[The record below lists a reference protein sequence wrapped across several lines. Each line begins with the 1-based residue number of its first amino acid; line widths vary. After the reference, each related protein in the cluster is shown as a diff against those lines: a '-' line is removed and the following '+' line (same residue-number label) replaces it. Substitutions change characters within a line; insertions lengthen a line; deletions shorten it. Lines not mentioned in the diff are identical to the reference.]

1 MSMQSTEALLKHL
14 IHNERFTTSVARTLY
29 LLSEF
34 GERRCGHPVPTEEL
48 VQEAR
53 CESFHFAIGYVQCA
67 PGSFIAAMKNLHPS
81 KTIATGLLAAILLL
95 AADPALAFRCGT
107 KLVRDGMHEQQVIA
121 ACGEP
126 TSVRHLGHTIRAY
139 DYRFRLRNPGH
150 IYYRTPGVGHFATE
164 VIVTEFIYN
173 FGPRK
178 LMRRLIFE
186 GNVLVEI
193 ESIGYGY
200 IEK

>member
-1 MSMQSTEALLKHL
+1 MNLL
-14 IHNERFTTSVARTLY
+14 TSK
-29 LLSEF
+29 SI
-34 GERRCGHPVPTEEL
+34 VP
-48 VQEAR
+48 A
-53 CESFHFAIGYVQCA
+53 
-67 PGSFIAAMKNLHPS
+67 
-81 KTIATGLLAAILLL
+81 LLAAALLL
-95 AADPALAFRCGT
+95 VADPVLAFRCGT

-150 IYYRTPGVGHFATE
+150 FYYRTPGVGHFATE

-200 IEK
+200 VEK

>member
-1 MSMQSTEALLKHL
+1 MNTQARFRSDSGARQHARFEWTKIVIMKLLTPK
-14 IHNERFTTSVARTLY
+14 SVATT
-29 LLSEF
+29 
-34 GERRCGHPVPTEEL
+34 VM
-48 VQEAR
+48 
-53 CESFHFAIGYVQCA
+53 
-67 PGSFIAAMKNLHPS
+67 AAVLMFV
-81 KTIATGLLAAILLL
+81 
-95 AADPALAFRCGT
+95 ADPALAFRCGS

-164 VIVTEFIYN
+164 VIVTEFVYN

-178 LMRRLIFE
+178 LMRRLVFE

-193 ESIGYGY
+193 ETIGYGY
-200 IEK
+200 LEK

>member
-1 MSMQSTEALLKHL
+1 MNILTPKW
-14 IHNERFTTSVARTLY
+14 
-29 LLSEF
+29 
-34 GERRCGHPVPTEEL
+34 
-48 VQEAR
+48 
-53 CESFHFAIGYVQCA
+53 
-67 PGSFIAAMKNLHPS
+67 IASA
-81 KTIATGLLAAILLL
+81 ALAAILLL
-95 AADPALAFRCGT
+95 LADPALAFRCGS
-107 KLVRDGMHEQQVIA
+107 KIVRDGMHEQQVIA

-126 TSVRHLGHTIRAY
+126 TTVRHLGHTVRAY

-193 ESIGYGY
+193 ETIGYGY

>member
-1 MSMQSTEALLKHL
+1 MNLFTLKSLVSALL
-14 IHNERFTTSVARTLY
+14 
-29 LLSEF
+29 
-34 GERRCGHPVPTEEL
+34 
-48 VQEAR
+48 
-53 CESFHFAIGYVQCA
+53 
-67 PGSFIAAMKNLHPS
+67 
-81 KTIATGLLAAILLL
+81 ATLLL
-95 AADPALAFRCGT
+95 LVADPALAFRCGT

-200 IEK
+200 VEK

>member
-1 MSMQSTEALLKHL
+1 M
-14 IHNERFTTSVARTLY
+14 
-29 LLSEF
+29 
-34 GERRCGHPVPTEEL
+34 
-48 VQEAR
+48 
-53 CESFHFAIGYVQCA
+53 
-67 PGSFIAAMKNLHPS
+67 NLHPP
-81 KTIATGLLAAILLL
+81 KLIATAFLASVLLL

-126 TSVRHLGHTIRAY
+126 TSIRHLGTTVRAY
-139 DYRFRLRNPGH
+139 DYRFRLRNPGQ
-150 IYYRTPGVGHFATE
+150 IYYRMPGVGHFATE
-164 VIVTEFIYN
+164 VIVTEYVYN

-186 GNVLVEI
+186 GRVLVEI
-193 ESIGYGY
+193 ETIGYGY

>member
-1 MSMQSTEALLKHL
+1 MNLIPRKSIGLALL
-14 IHNERFTTSVARTLY
+14 A
-29 LLSEF
+29 
-34 GERRCGHPVPTEEL
+34 G
-48 VQEAR
+48 
-53 CESFHFAIGYVQCA
+53 
-67 PGSFIAAMKNLHPS
+67 
-81 KTIATGLLAAILLL
+81 ILLL
-95 AADPALAFRCGT
+95 VADPALAFRCGS
-107 KLVRDGMHEQQVIA
+107 KIVRDGMHEQQVLA

-164 VIVTEFIYN
+164 VVVTEYVYN

-186 GNVLVEI
+186 GSVLVEI
-193 ESIGYGY
+193 ETIGYGY
-200 IEK
+200 IDD

>member
-1 MSMQSTEALLKHL
+1 MNPIPPKPIGLALLAG
-14 IHNERFTTSVARTLY
+14 V
-29 LLSEF
+29 
-34 GERRCGHPVPTEEL
+34 
-48 VQEAR
+48 
-53 CESFHFAIGYVQCA
+53 
-67 PGSFIAAMKNLHPS
+67 
-81 KTIATGLLAAILLL
+81 LLL
-95 AADPALAFRCGT
+95 IADPALAFRCGT
-107 KLVRDGMHEQQVIA
+107 KIVRDGMHEQQVIA

-164 VIVTEFIYN
+164 VVVTEFIYN

-186 GNVLVEI
+186 GSVLVEI
-193 ESIGYGY
+193 ETIGYGY
-200 IEK
+200 IDK

>member
-1 MSMQSTEALLKHL
+1 MNPIPPKSIGLALLAG
-14 IHNERFTTSVARTLY
+14 V
-29 LLSEF
+29 LL
-34 GERRCGHPVPTEEL
+34 V
-48 VQEAR
+48 
-53 CESFHFAIGYVQCA
+53 I
-67 PGSFIAAMKNLHPS
+67 
-81 KTIATGLLAAILLL
+81 
-95 AADPALAFRCGT
+95 ADPALAFRCGT
-107 KLVRDGMHEQQVIA
+107 KIVRDGMHEQQVIA

-139 DYRFRLRNPGH
+139 DYRFRLRNPGY

-164 VIVTEFIYN
+164 VVVTEFVYN

-186 GNVLVEI
+186 GSVLVEI
-193 ESIGYGY
+193 ETIGYGY

>member
-1 MSMQSTEALLKHL
+1 MP
-14 IHNERFTTSVARTLY
+14 
-29 LLSEF
+29 LS
-34 GERRCGHPVPTEEL
+34 GAAACSN
-48 VQEAR
+48 QEAR
-53 CESFHFAIGYVQCA
+53 RHARRESTNIVNMKLFAPKTLVLSL
-67 PGSFIAAMKNLHPS
+67 PAAV
-81 KTIATGLLAAILLL
+81 LLL
-95 AADPALAFRCGT
+95 ASDPAFAFRCGS

-139 DYRFRLRNPGH
+139 DYRFRLHGGGYT
-150 IYYRTPGVGHFATE
+150 YYRMPGVGHFATE
-164 VIVTEFIYN
+164 VAITEFVYN

-193 ESIGYGY
+193 ETIGYGY
-200 IEK
+200 TEK

>member
-1 MSMQSTEALLKHL
+1 MNLL
-14 IHNERFTTSVARTLY
+14 TSK
-29 LLSEF
+29 SI
-34 GERRCGHPVPTEEL
+34 VP
-48 VQEAR
+48 A
-53 CESFHFAIGYVQCA
+53 
-67 PGSFIAAMKNLHPS
+67 
-81 KTIATGLLAAILLL
+81 LLAAALLL
-95 AADPALAFRCGT
+95 VADPALAFRCGT

-139 DYRFRLRNPGH
+139 DYRFRLRNPGQ

-200 IEK
+200 VEK

>member
-1 MSMQSTEALLKHL
+1 MNLIPPKSIGLALLAG
-14 IHNERFTTSVARTLY
+14 V
-29 LLSEF
+29 
-34 GERRCGHPVPTEEL
+34 
-48 VQEAR
+48 
-53 CESFHFAIGYVQCA
+53 
-67 PGSFIAAMKNLHPS
+67 
-81 KTIATGLLAAILLL
+81 LLL
-95 AADPALAFRCGT
+95 GADTALAFRCGS
-107 KLVRDGMHEQQVIA
+107 KIVRDGMHEQQVIA

-150 IYYRTPGVGHFATE
+150 IYYRTPGIGHFATE
-164 VIVTEFIYN
+164 VAVTEFVYN

-186 GNVLVEI
+186 GSVLVEI
-193 ESIGYGY
+193 ETIGYGY

>member
-1 MSMQSTEALLKHL
+1 MNLFTLKSLVSALL
-14 IHNERFTTSVARTLY
+14 
-29 LLSEF
+29 
-34 GERRCGHPVPTEEL
+34 
-48 VQEAR
+48 
-53 CESFHFAIGYVQCA
+53 
-67 PGSFIAAMKNLHPS
+67 
-81 KTIATGLLAAILLL
+81 ATLLL
-95 AADPALAFRCGT
+95 LVADPALAFRCGT

-126 TSVRHLGHTIRAY
+126 TSARQLGHTIRAY

-186 GNVLVEI
+186 GSVLVEI
-193 ESIGYGY
+193 ETIGYGY
-200 IEK
+200 VEK

>member
-1 MSMQSTEALLKHL
+1 MNLL
-14 IHNERFTTSVARTLY
+14 TSK
-29 LLSEF
+29 SI
-34 GERRCGHPVPTEEL
+34 VP
-48 VQEAR
+48 A
-53 CESFHFAIGYVQCA
+53 
-67 PGSFIAAMKNLHPS
+67 
-81 KTIATGLLAAILLL
+81 LLAAALLL
-95 AADPALAFRCGT
+95 VADPVLAFRCGT

-200 IEK
+200 VEK

>member
-1 MSMQSTEALLKHL
+1 MNILTPKSMM
-14 IHNERFTTSVARTLY
+14 
-29 LLSEF
+29 
-34 GERRCGHPVPTEEL
+34 
-48 VQEAR
+48 
-53 CESFHFAIGYVQCA
+53 
-67 PGSFIAAMKNLHPS
+67 IAAS
-81 KTIATGLLAAILLL
+81 AAILLL
-95 AADPALAFRCGT
+95 AADAALAFRCGS
-107 KLVRDGMHEQQVIA
+107 KIVRDGMHEQQVIA
-121 ACGEP
+121 ACGTP
-126 TSVRHLGHTIRAY
+126 TSVRHLGHTVRAY

-164 VIVTEFIYN
+164 VVVTEFIYN

-186 GNVLVEI
+186 GSVLVEI

>member
-1 MSMQSTEALLKHL
+1 MNPILPKSIGLALLAG
-14 IHNERFTTSVARTLY
+14 V
-29 LLSEF
+29 
-34 GERRCGHPVPTEEL
+34 
-48 VQEAR
+48 
-53 CESFHFAIGYVQCA
+53 
-67 PGSFIAAMKNLHPS
+67 
-81 KTIATGLLAAILLL
+81 LLL
-95 AADPALAFRCGT
+95 IADPALAFRCGT
-107 KLVRDGMHEQQVIA
+107 KVVRDGMHEQQVIA

-164 VIVTEFIYN
+164 VVVTEFVYN

-186 GNVLVEI
+186 GSVLVEI
-193 ESIGYGY
+193 ETIGYGFD
-200 IEK
+200 EN

>member
-1 MSMQSTEALLKHL
+1 MNLL
-14 IHNERFTTSVARTLY
+14 TSK
-29 LLSEF
+29 SI
-34 GERRCGHPVPTEEL
+34 VP
-48 VQEAR
+48 A
-53 CESFHFAIGYVQCA
+53 
-67 PGSFIAAMKNLHPS
+67 
-81 KTIATGLLAAILLL
+81 LLAAALLL
-95 AADPALAFRCGT
+95 VADPALAFRCGT

-164 VIVTEFIYN
+164 VIVTELIYN

-200 IEK
+200 VEK

>member
-1 MSMQSTEALLKHL
+1 MPTWLLPVPMS
-14 IHNERFTTSVARTLY
+14 
-29 LLSEF
+29 LLSQKSM
-34 GERRCGHPVPTEEL
+34 GT
-48 VQEAR
+48 A
-53 CESFHFAIGYVQCA
+53 
-67 PGSFIAAMKNLHPS
+67 
-81 KTIATGLLAAILLL
+81 LLAAVLLL

-126 TSVRHLGHTIRAY
+126 TSVRHLGHAIRAY

-164 VIVTEFIYN
+164 VVITEFIYN

-186 GNVLVEI
+186 GSVLVEI
-193 ESIGYGY
+193 ETIGYGY
-200 IEK
+200 TEK

>member
-1 MSMQSTEALLKHL
+1 M
-14 IHNERFTTSVARTLY
+14 NVA
-29 LLSEF
+29 
-34 GERRCGHPVPTEEL
+34 
-48 VQEAR
+48 
-53 CESFHFAIGYVQCA
+53 
-67 PGSFIAAMKNLHPS
+67 PS
-81 KTIATGLLAAILLL
+81 KTTVLTLTAAVLLL
-95 AADPALAFRCGT
+95 VADPALAFRCGT

-126 TSVRHLGHTIRAY
+126 TSVRHLGQTVRAY

-186 GNVLVEI
+186 GSVLVEI
-193 ESIGYGY
+193 ETIGYGY

>member
-1 MSMQSTEALLKHL
+1 MNLLTPK
-14 IHNERFTTSVARTLY
+14 SVAT
-29 LLSEF
+29 S
-34 GERRCGHPVPTEEL
+34 
-48 VQEAR
+48 
-53 CESFHFAIGYVQCA
+53 
-67 PGSFIAAMKNLHPS
+67 
-81 KTIATGLLAAILLL
+81 LLAAVLLL
-95 AADPALAFRCGT
+95 GADPALAFRCGS

-121 ACGEP
+121 ACGES

-164 VIVTEFIYN
+164 VIVTEFVYN

-193 ESIGYGY
+193 ETIGYGY
-200 IEK
+200 LEK

>member
-1 MSMQSTEALLKHL
+1 MNLFTLKSLVSALL
-14 IHNERFTTSVARTLY
+14 
-29 LLSEF
+29 
-34 GERRCGHPVPTEEL
+34 
-48 VQEAR
+48 
-53 CESFHFAIGYVQCA
+53 
-67 PGSFIAAMKNLHPS
+67 
-81 KTIATGLLAAILLL
+81 ATLLL
-95 AADPALAFRCGT
+95 LVADPALAFRCGT

-126 TSVRHLGHTIRAY
+126 TSARHLGHTIRAY

-150 IYYRTPGVGHFATE
+150 VYYRTPGVGHFATE

-200 IEK
+200 VEK

>member
-1 MSMQSTEALLKHL
+1 M
-14 IHNERFTTSVARTLY
+14 NV
-29 LLSEF
+29 
-34 GERRCGHPVPTEEL
+34 G
-48 VQEAR
+48 
-53 CESFHFAIGYVQCA
+53 
-67 PGSFIAAMKNLHPS
+67 PS
-81 KTIATGLLAAILLL
+81 KTIVIALTAAILLL
-95 AADPALAFRCGT
+95 VADPALAFRCGS
-107 KLVRDGMHEQQVIA
+107 KIVRDGMHEQQVIA

-126 TSVRHLGHTIRAY
+126 TSARHLGHTVRAY

-186 GNVLVEI
+186 GRVLVEI
-193 ESIGYGY
+193 ETIGYGY

>member
-1 MSMQSTEALLKHL
+1 MNLIPQKSIGLALL
-14 IHNERFTTSVARTLY
+14 A
-29 LLSEF
+29 
-34 GERRCGHPVPTEEL
+34 G
-48 VQEAR
+48 
-53 CESFHFAIGYVQCA
+53 
-67 PGSFIAAMKNLHPS
+67 
-81 KTIATGLLAAILLL
+81 ILLL
-95 AADPALAFRCGT
+95 VADPALAFRCGS
-107 KLVRDGMHEQQVIA
+107 KIVRDGMHEQQVLA

-164 VIVTEFIYN
+164 VVVTEYVYN

-186 GNVLVEI
+186 GSVLVEI
-193 ESIGYGY
+193 ETIGYGY
-200 IEK
+200 IED